1 MLWITLY
8 THDQKSTLQ
17 FCKTQLQKSR
27 HTIVRASGINNPFVK
42 GRLLGGSPKSQFTAY
57 NGHGDHSKGTLYLLA
72 GSTCYVSGSTYVL
85 G

>member
-1 MLWITLY
+1 MGSAM
-8 THDQKSTLQ
+8 DRVQ
-17 FCKTQLQKSR
+17 FNKTQLQKSG

-72 GSTCYVSGSTYVL
+72 GSTCYVSGSTWV
-85 G
+85 GRAE